1 MLGGALQDSFPAGS
15 VHVSMF
21 NIVVMLISAL
31 GGLLA
36 SAGVGLL
43 VLVRANR
50 HWKQNL
56 AIIAVLYAIGVVWG
70 LIVNALGIVF

>member
-36 SAGVGLL
+36 SS
-43 VLVRANR
+43 
-50 HWKQNL
+50 
-56 AIIAVLYAIGVVWG
+56 AIIITATVVLFAQLMDSQTL
-70 LIVNALGIVF
+70 LIATS